1 MSTIITGHDA
11 IAHAARTGAPL
22 HKHADPVDGAR
33 GITLDEA
40 RRRVGDRVAL
50 QGNVDP
56 VVLYAGIDAIRAE
69 ARKAVRSFGP
79 HLGHVFNLGH
89 GIHPAIDP
97 EHLRA
102 LIEAVHEESAALFAQ
117 ANGNTR

>member
-40 RRRVGDRVAL
+40 REIARED
-50 QGNVDP
+50 
-56 VVLYAGIDAIRAE
+56 AGLVWCE
-69 ARKAVRSFGP
+69 AP
-79 HLGHVFNLGH
+79 NDH
-89 GIHPAIDP
+89 
-97 EHLRA
+97 
-102 LIEAVHEESAALFAQ
+102 AQ
-117 ANGNTR
+117 CTCGAPL